1 MGKVKL
7 GRKIFKME
15 LKDKTVMVV
24 GTGISGIG
32 AAKLLYSVGAKV
44 VLYDG
49 NEKLTVEEIL
59 GKLEGSKAEIII
71 GTLEESVVKL
81 VDLVVISPGVPI
93 DSDIVV
99 RFEKANV
106 PVWGEIELAYN
117 YDKGKII
124 AITGTN
130 GKTTTTA
137 LVGQIIKAYNKETFV
152 VGNIGNS
159 YTGEVLKTSANSFT
173 VAEISSFQLE
183 TTHKFKPIIS
193 AILNITPDHL
203 NRHKT
208 MENYA
213 FIKEN
218 IAVNQTKNEICVLNY
233 DDPILR
239 KYAKITTANAIYFSR
254 FEVPQIG
261 SFMDGN
267 VIKYTDGLL
276 VETICDVNDMS
287 LIGAHNYE
295 NVMAA
300 VAITKAAQIPTD
312 IIVAEILKFKAVEH
326 RIEYVA
332 TKNGVMYY
340 NDSKG
345 TNPEAA
351 VKAIEAMTRPT
362 ILIGGGYDKKSEF
375 DLYVKAFEG
384 KVKLLVLIGQTRE
397 LIAKTARKNGYNNI
411 IMAESLQEAM
421 KICVDHAVD
430 GDAVLLSPACA
441 SWGMFENY
449 EQRGD
454 LFKEY
459 VNLI

>member
-1 MGKVKL
+1 MIVKL
-7 GRKIFKME
+7 ERNIFKME
-15 LKDKTVMVV
+15 LKDKKVMVV

-32 AAKLLYSVGAKV
+32 AARLLYNVGAKV

-49 NEKLTVEEIL
+49 NEKLTGSDIL
-59 GKLEGSKAEIII
+59 NKLEGSRAEIII
-71 GTLEESVVKL
+71 GALEESVVQS

-93 DSDIVV
+93 DSDIVL
-99 RFEKANV
+99 RFEKTNI

-117 YDKGKII
+117 YDKGRII

-137 LVGQIIKAYNKETFV
+137 LVGQIVKAYNKETFV

-159 YTGEVLKTSANSFT
+159 YTGEVLKTSKDSFT

-183 TTHKFKPIIS
+183 TTHKFKPTIS

-213 FIKEN
+213 FTKEN

-239 KYAKITTANAIYFSR
+239 EYAKTTTAKPIYFSR
-254 FEVPQIG
+254 LEVPEIG
-261 SFMDGN
+261 SFMDQN
-267 VIKYTDGLL
+267 IIKYTDGLV
-276 VETICDVNDMS
+276 VETICDVNNMK

-300 VAITKAAQIPTD
+300 VAIAKAAKIPTD
-312 IIVAEILKFKAVEH
+312 IIVTEILKFKAVEH

-351 VKAIEAMTRPT
+351 VKAIEAMSRPT

-384 KVKLLVLIGQTRE
+384 KVKLLVLIGQTKE
-397 LIAKTARKNGYNNI
+397 LIAKTARKYGFNNI
-411 IMAESLQEAM
+411 IMAESLQEVIQ
-421 KICVDHAVD
+421 ICVDHAVV

-441 SWGMFENY
+441 SWGMFDNF